1 MVKQHLKY
9 FINTRLFVAIAFIS
23 ILLNIIFIA
32 GYLLASY
39 VQNSGEL
46 DTAEVNYGITLM
58 CSDEYRQKYK
68 SQLTDDTDSK
78 KRVALIDYSCSENGA
93 GPYFEKG
100 YNEYIQTLGLK
111 P

>member
-1 MVKQHLKY
+1 MAKQHLKY
-9 FINTRLFVAIAFIS
+9 FTQSRLFVVIAFIS
-23 ILLNIIFIA
+23 IILNLIFLA
-32 GYLLASY
+32 GYLAASY
-39 VQNSGEL
+39 VQNSREL

-58 CSDEYRQKYK
+58 CSDEYRQKFK
-68 SQLTDDTDSK
+68 SQLADNDDSK
-78 KRVALIDYSCSENGA
+78 KRLALIDYSCSKNNA